1 MKKRAV
7 FLAFLLLALFS
18 TGVAQAD
25 ILFSNFGPGDTFL
38 TGAGVPVGVFG
49 MTNLNEPAMGF
60 TPSATAQLG
69 SIDFVTSLISGT
81 NEVHLSLVNDDQ
93 GVPLGSTLESWTF
106 IDEMGTFNT
115 ATIPIL
121 TAGSI
126 THPTL
131 TAGTPYWLVASA
143 PVSDTS
149 AVWNFNPISDS
160 GPRSFSTDG
169 GSTWSA
175 STDNIQ
181 SVFRVNSVPEPS
193 TVLLLGAGL
202 AGVGIMRRKFKK

>member
-1 MKKRAV
+1 MKKRV
-7 FLAFLLLALFS
+7 FFLAFLLLALLS

-25 ILFSNFGPGDTFL
+25 IFSNFGPGDTFV
-38 TGAGVPVGVFG
+38 TGVGVPVGVFG

-81 NEVHLSLVNDDQ
+81 NEVRLSLVNDDQ

-106 IDEMGTFNT
+106 TNEMGAFGA

-121 TAGSI
+121 TADSI
-126 THPTL
+126 FHPTL

-149 AVWNFNPISDS
+149 AIWNFNSISES

-175 STDNIQ
+175 SADNIQ
-181 SVFRVNSVPEPS
+181 TVFRVNSIPEPS
-193 TVLLLGAGL
+193 TLLLLGAGL
-202 AGVGIMRRKFKK
+202 AGVGLMRRRFKK